1 MDEFSLIEA
10 IKQKQKTYKQA
21 SLQRGI
27 GDDTAVFREAAGELA
42 IAVDTFVEG
51 VHFTEKTTD
60 LFRLGYRALAANFSD
75 LAAMGAL
82 PMYYLVSIVV
92 PNRMEKSKLSEIF
105 NGMKHLADRYNA
117 DLIGGDTV
125 SGNELVLSVTVI
137 GQIEQGKARY
147 RNLAEVDDIVF
158 VTGTLGDSQAG
169 LYILQHDLESVH
181 RQYFINRHQLPVPRI
196 AFASSLGSIKRLA
209 LNDIS
214 DGLGNEAYEIAEASH
229 VSIILDDKKIP
240 VHPGLAAFPMGLQEK
255 WKYFG
260 GEDFELVGTVAKKD
274 WQTVQQAAEKLN
286 LQVTEIGHV
295 INKDEHAVYLKKNGN
310 MTKLQKEGYT
320 HLK

>member
-10 IKQKQKTYKQA
+10 IKQSTYKQA

-27 GDDTAVFREAAGELA
+27 GDDTAVFRQTAGELA

-51 VHFTEKTTD
+51 VHFTESTMTP
-60 LFRLGYRALAANFSD
+60 FQLGYRALAANFSD

-82 PMYYLVSIVV
+82 PMYYLVSIVIPQRV
-92 PNRMEKSKLSEIF
+92 EESRLSEIF
-105 NGMKHLADRYNA
+105 NGMKHLADCYHA

-158 VTGTLGDSQAG
+158 VTGTLGDSRAG
-169 LYILQHDLESVH
+169 LYILQHDLKIDH
-181 RQYFINRHQLPVPRI
+181 RQYFINRHQLPVPRV
-196 AFASSLGSIKRLA
+196 AFARALGSIKRLA

-214 DGLGNEAYEIAEASH
+214 DGLGNEVHEIAEGSH
-229 VSIILDDKKIP
+229 VSIMLEDKKIP
-240 VHPGLAAFPMGLQEK
+240 VHPGLAAFPRELQEK

-260 GEDFELVGTVAKKD
+260 GEDFELVGTVAKRD
-274 WQTVQQAAEKLN
+274 WKKVQLAAEKLN
-286 LQVTEIGHV
+286 LEVTEIGHV
-295 INKDEHAVYLKKNGN
+295 INKDEHAVYLKKNGIID
-310 MTKLQKEGYT
+310 KLQKEGYT